1 MATGQRSIL
10 VDARLNGI
18 PGAHGLA
25 RSVMKLAEHMGR
37 SGNGLALRILVN
49 PSRTQLFPLA
59 GLSERAELL
68 GTDIRLGA
76 VHRCREL
83 GQLIRDA
90 GAAVLYV
97 PYPLFAPLICP
108 CPMVVTIHDCIIE
121 GSASHAGGWHRQVGL
136 KVATKAMLRRSAAV
150 TAPTRATLAEI
161 RRHYPAAPNPTLIP
175 NGIDTRPFT
184 TVTDGALAA
193 ARQRYGLPERF
204 ILTVG
209 AHRPHKNHGV
219 LLRALAAMPAD
230 VSLVIVGYFD
240 PNFRDKLPARIAE
253 LGLES
258 RVRLVPEVAEE
269 ALPAVYR
276 AASVFAFPSVV
287 EGFGLPVLEAMAAG
301 VPVVASAIPA
311 LAEVCGSAAL
321 LLPPD
326 DAASWASAMST
337 VLGDKAAASPMIAA
351 GTALAAAATWE
362 TGGRALSALLSS
374 VACSTSSAAAAR

>member
-1 MATGQRSIL
+1 MATEQRSIL

-25 RSVMKLAEHMGR
+25 RSVMKLAEHLGR
-37 SGNGLALRILVN
+37 SGDGLALRILVN

-83 GQLIRDA
+83 GQLIRHA

-184 TVTDGALAA
+184 TATDG
-193 ARQRYGLPERF
+193 LPVRF

-258 RVRLVPEVAEE
+258 RVRLVPEVTEE

-321 LLPPD
+321 LVPPD

-362 TGGRALSALLSS
+362 TGGRALSDLLSS
-374 VACSTSSAAAAR
+374 VAYSTSSAAAAS

>member
-37 SGNGLALRILVN
+37 SRPGLALRILVN

-59 GLSERAELL
+59 GLSGRAELV

-76 VHRCREL
+76 VHRGREL

-108 CPMVVTIHDCIIE
+108 CPMVMTIHDCIIE
-121 GSASHAGGWHRQVGL
+121 GSASHAGGWHRQVGF
-136 KVATKAMLRRSAAV
+136 KVVTKAMLRRAAAV

-184 TVTDGALAA
+184 TVTAGALAA
-193 ARQRYGLPERF
+193 ARQRYGLPQRF

-321 LLPPD
+321 LVPPD
-326 DAASWASAMST
+326 DAASWASAMSA
-337 VLGDKAAASPMIAA
+337 VLGDQAAASGMIAA
-351 GTALAAAATWE
+351 GTALAAATTWE
-362 TGGRALSALLSS
+362 TGGRALSDLLSS
-374 VACSTSSAAAAR
+374 VAYSASSAAAAR

>member
-1 MATGQRSIL
+1 MATGRRSIL

-37 SGNGLALRILVN
+37 SRDGLTLRILVN

-59 GLSERAELL
+59 GLSGRAELL

-97 PYPLFAPLICP
+97 PYPLFAPLVCP
-108 CPMVVTIHDCIIE
+108 CPMVMTIHDCIIE
-121 GSASHAGGWHRQVGL
+121 GNASHAGGWHRQVGL
-136 KVATKAMLRRSAAV
+136 KVTTKAMLRRSAAV

-184 TVTDGALAA
+184 TITDGALAA
-193 ARQRYGLPERF
+193 ARRRYGLPQRF

-321 LLPPD
+321 LVPPD
-326 DAASWASAMST
+326 DAASWASAMSA
-337 VLGDKAAASPMIAA
+337 VLEDEAAAAGMIAA

-362 TGGRALSALLSS
+362 TGGRALSDLLSS
-374 VACSTSSAAAAR
+374 VAYSTSSAAAAR